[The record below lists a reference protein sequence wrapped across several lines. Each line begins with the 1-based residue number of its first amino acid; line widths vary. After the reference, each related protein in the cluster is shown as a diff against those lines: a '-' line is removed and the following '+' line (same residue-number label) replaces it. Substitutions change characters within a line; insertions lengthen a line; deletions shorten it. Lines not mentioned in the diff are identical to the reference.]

1 MKISLNQRGFII
13 MAEKKEKE
21 IGKIFSYFSK
31 IGVAAIK
38 LTGVLKVGDTIHIKG
53 ATTDFEQKVDSM
65 QTDNK
70 PIKSAKKGDDIGIK
84 VKDRVRP
91 NDKVYKA

>member
-1 MKISLNQRGFII
+1 

-38 LTGVLKVGDTIHIKG
+38 LTAGLKKGDTIHIKG
-53 ATTDFEQKVDSM
+53 ATTDFKQKVVSM
-65 QTDNK
+65 QTENK
-70 PIKSAKKGDDIGIK
+70 VIESAKKGDDIGIK

>member
-1 MKISLNQRGFII
+1 

-21 IGKIFSYFSK
+21 IGKVFSYFTK

-38 LTGVLKVGDTIHIKG
+38 LTAGLKKGDTLHIKG
-53 ATTDFEQKVDSM
+53 HTTDFKQKVDSI
-65 QTDNK
+65 QIEKKVVD
-70 PIKSAKKGDDIGIK
+70 SAKKGDDIGIK

-91 NDKVYKA
+91 GDKIYKA

>member
-1 MKISLNQRGFII
+1 

-31 IGVAAIK
+31 VSVAAIK
-38 LTGVLKVGDTIHIKG
+38 LTGDLKVGDTIHIKG
-53 ATTDFEQKVDSM
+53 ATTDFNQKVASM
-65 QTDNK
+65 QTENK
-70 PIKSAKKGDDIGIK
+70 VIESAKKGDDIGIK

>member
-1 MKISLNQRGFII
+1 
-13 MAEKKEKE
+13 MAEEKE

-38 LTGVLKVGDTIHIKG
+38 LTAALKKGDTIHIKG
-53 ATTDFEQKVDSM
+53 ATTDFKQKVASM
-65 QTDNK
+65 QIENK
-70 PIKSAKKGDDIGIK
+70 VVDSAKKGDDIGIK

-91 NDKVYKA
+91 NDKVYKV